1 MKILTNA
8 KYNEFISRIQTL
20 CGEIVDLQSK
30 YGLLKANYDAN
41 NNVINELNGRIG
53 GLTKE
58 NNKLQERLEKG
69 KEQYNDLVEEKEN
82 LHEELS
88 SKILELEELNK
99 KVKELEREEVSEWIK
114 KWYVKIEQ
122 LNKFGR
128 VPQTYELLQ
137 RIEQL
142 ETNWKELKKFVEKH
156 IKRWEKEE
164 QEWIKLG
171 FMKVGGEANNKIIFK
186 MVSDKMQELE
196 SDK

>member
-20 CGEIVDLQSK
+20 CGEVVGLQSK

-69 KEQYNDLVEEKEN
+69 KEQYTDLVEEKEN

-88 SKILELEELNK
+88 SKTLELEELNK
-99 KVKELEREEVSEWIK
+99 KVKKLEKKLEESLSDAYLRVKVPMGKLPKGQVMHMKSHAAKDKLIKKVYAELEK
-114 KWYVKIEQ
+114 
-122 LNKFGR
+122 
-128 VPQTYELLQ
+128 
-137 RIEQL
+137 
-142 ETNWKELKKFVEKH
+142 
-156 IKRWEKEE
+156 
-164 QEWIKLG
+164 
-171 FMKVGGEANNKIIFK
+171 
-186 MVSDKMQELE
+186 DK
-196 SDK
+196 

>member
-8 KYNEFISRIQTL
+8 KYNEFISRIQTF
-20 CGEIVDLQSK
+20 CGEIVSLQSK

-88 SKILELEELNK
+88 SKTLELEELNK
-99 KVKELEREEVSEWIK
+99 KVKELEKKLEESLSDAYLRVKVPMGKLPKGQVMHMKSHAAKDKLIK
-114 KWYVKIEQ
+114 KVY
-122 LNKFGR
+122 
-128 VPQTYELLQ
+128 
-137 RIEQL
+137 
-142 ETNWKELKKFVEKH
+142 
-156 IKRWEKEE
+156 
-164 QEWIKLG
+164 
-171 FMKVGGEANNKIIFK
+171 A
-186 MVSDKMQELE
+186 ELE
-196 SDK
+196 KDK